1 MLKNNFGFAV
11 TNMLRTP
18 VQNLLRKE
26 LLVEICFNGCNLI
39 LAVRM
44 A

>member
-11 TNMLRTP
+11 TTVLRTP

-26 LLVEICFNGCNLI
+26 LLVEFISTGAI
-39 LAVRM
+39 
-44 A
+44 